1 VSLLQFSVDVT
12 LNGIS
17 YPAARDDSGGRQIA
31 TSYVPKVKSTRMNT
45 VGEATL
51 DPIEYTSFHR
61 GAGASR
67 NIGIQNMVA
76 WGENIWTCDPGVL
89 LPGPEV
95 TSVTLTGATASQP
108 PRPDGISEAD
118 GHIFI
123 AAGQYVWKIA
133 NGQAISPTPTQ
144 DLDLTVGHQALGLRR
159 FGSSLFLTQSGGTGA
174 LYERPDG
181 GAWTAALLGATVV
194 APTGA
199 LGRVWWTTGGVTA
212 ERLVAQFGPRGIR
225 YCSSSPRLDTSW
237 TPGLGS
243 PAIDVGG
250 NGTITRFV
258 TTLTHL
264 YIAGTAGL
272 LDLDQ
277 TGMAPNLIPEAELN
291 IFPTGGL
298 AAVAADGFI
307 FSSAGYNLHRVDV
320 TGTSYANVET
330 VTPMADLPNETP
342 VAGYGT
348 AILKRGKYLIYAQY
362 DAINDTSWISWGRD
376 ISSAETRSL
385 FLQTGQTVTPQQ
397 FGPIAWNVAPI
408 VIHGFKVTALH
419 ISGLASDGPRLWMV
433 GTTLGGSVSAKWAPL
448 AYSTPYG
455 DLQNGR
461 ARRFTQSSFVVLP
474 AEDGGDDSIQKDIE
488 EVVNENENLGAGN
501 SVKISGRKE
510 TETAFTQLANFTSGP
525 RSIQAVPSAYIT
537 SRPTFRI
544 DLTGTP
550 TSPPVMRRLGIRW
563 LPNPDVREVRR
574 YLLRVGRAEQYAGGQ
589 WSGYGAE
596 ESAANLKRLATGS
609 TRASFTDEAGTP
621 LNVRVL
627 KLEGPTEAQ
636 VAESNDRV
644 LVMGVTLSIFGGLP
658 GPTFSFD
665 AGVAY
670 DSARSWA

>member
-1 VSLLQFSVDVT
+1 MAELLFSIDVN
-12 LNGIS
+12 LNGVS
-17 YPAARDDSGGRQIA
+17 YPAVRDDRGGRQVA
-31 TSYVPKVKSTRMNT
+31 VSYLPKVKSTSMND

-61 GAGASR
+61 GSGASR
-67 NIGIQNMVA
+67 NIGIKNMVA
-76 WGENIWTCDPGVL
+76 WGENIWTVDPGVL

-108 PRPDGISEAD
+108 PRPDGIAEAD
-118 GHIFI
+118 GHIFV
-123 AAGQYVWKIA
+123 AAGQYVWKIT
-133 NGQAISPTPTQ
+133 NGQAISPVPSQ
-144 DLDLTVGHQALGLRR
+144 DLDLTAGHQGLALRR

-181 GAWTAALLGATVV
+181 GAWTAALLGGTAV

-199 LGRVWWTTGGVTA
+199 LGRVWWTAGGVTL
-212 ERLVAQFGPRGIR
+212 ERLVAQFGTRGIR

-237 TPGLGS
+237 TPGLAS

-250 NGTITRFV
+250 NGVITRFV

-277 TGMAPNLIPEAELN
+277 TGMAPNLVPEAEQN
-291 IFPTGGL
+291 VFSTGGL
-298 AAVAADGFI
+298 ASVAADGYI
-307 FSSAGYNLHRVDV
+307 YYSAGYNLHRVDV
-320 TGTSYANVET
+320 TGTTYAQVET

-348 AILKRGKYLIYAQY
+348 AIIKRGPHLIYAQY
-362 DAINDTSWISWGRD
+362 DAINDTTWISWGRD
-376 ISSAETRSL
+376 VSSVEMRSL

-397 FGPIAWNVAPI
+397 FGPIVWNVAPI
-408 VIHGFKVTALH
+408 VIHGWKVTALH
-419 ISGLASDGPRLWMV
+419 ISGLASDGPRLWMF
-433 GTTLGGSVSAKWAPL
+433 GTTQGGAVSAKWAPL
-448 AYSTPYG
+448 AYGTPYG

-461 ARRFTQSSFVVLP
+461 ARRFSQTSFVVLP
-474 AEDGGDDSIQKDIE
+474 AEDGGDDAITKDIE

-501 SVKISGRKE
+501 SIKVSARKE

-525 RSIQAVPSAYIT
+525 RSIQAVGTAYMT
-537 SRPTFRI
+537 ARPTFRI

-550 TSPPVMRRLGIRW
+550 ASPPVMRRLAIRW
-563 LPNPDVREVRR
+563 LPNPDIREVRR
-574 YLLRVGRAEQYAGGQ
+574 YLLRVGRAEQFAGGE

-609 TRASFTDEAGTP
+609 TRATFTDEAGVA

-627 KLEGPTEAQ
+627 KIDGPTEAQ
-636 VAESNDRV
+636 VAESNQRV
-644 LVMGVTLSIFGGLP
+644 LVMGVTLSIFGGQP
-658 GPTFSFD
+658 GPAFSWD
-665 AGVAY
+665 AGVGY
-670 DSARSWA
+670 DSGHSWS